1 VNAGELGRRGHRLD
15 FLVAETFGEEQT
27 SILMTA
33 DLWKK
38 NISAYVGP
46 QETCIHEGRM
56 AAAFNIPMISYVSK
70 LIFIFNL
77 HIRRVFLNTLHSD
90 VRRFRAAFL
99 PFANSEISRWLCY
112 FVHASHSSTFRLQFC
127 THQETSDKNAFPTF
141 ARTRPPDMQISKSVT
156 SVLLAFNFTK
166 VSIR

>member
-1 VNAGELGRRGHRLD
+1 LQSDFSRGTLFHFECFGNQVNAGELGRRGHSLD
-15 FLVAETFGEEQT
+15 LLVAETFGEEQT

-70 LIFIFNL
+70 LIF
-77 HIRRVFLNTLHSD
+77 V
-90 VRRFRAAFL
+90 
-99 PFANSEISRWLCY
+99 
-112 FVHASHSSTFRLQFC
+112 SSTQLLHVPRFSY
-127 THQETSDKNAFPTF
+127 EYYI
-141 ARTRPPDMQISKSVT
+141 RT
-156 SVLLAFNFTK
+156 
-166 VSIR
+166 

>member
-70 LIFIFNL
+70 LIFILWIHPSRFSEYYI
-77 HIRRVFLNTLHSD
+77 H
-90 VRRFRAAFL
+90 VRREAQLSCLSRTARSL
-99 PFANSEISRWLCY
+99 DGFA
-112 FVHASHSSTFRLQFC
+112 
-127 THQETSDKNAFPTF
+127 TSF
-141 ARTRPPDMQISKSVT
+141 T
-156 SVLLAFNFTK
+156 SP
-166 VSIR
+166 